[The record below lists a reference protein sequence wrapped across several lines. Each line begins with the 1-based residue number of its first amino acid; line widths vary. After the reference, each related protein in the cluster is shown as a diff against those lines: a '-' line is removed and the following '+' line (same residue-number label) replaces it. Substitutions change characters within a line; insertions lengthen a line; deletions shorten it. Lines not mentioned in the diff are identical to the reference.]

1 MPRFSL
7 LHHSWYNQDIVQ
19 EMEHSYSNFFQSTP
33 GSCCRWKWESP
44 LGRCDNCTNTIPVI
58 GTYQM
63 VTWGYGKVDFNLHRS
78 EASPYTFLLPRL
90 MHNSSYNTCCYCN
103 ANLPKYLQHTL
114 SKGIQTILLCFR
126 TNRIWKADVDS
137 RNCRCL
143 TRNNL
148 RLGCSTQTV
157 RSDAQIVRLSES
169 SNAAIIR

>member
-44 LGRCDNCTNTIPVI
+44 LDRCDNCTNTIPVI

-78 EASPYTFLLPRL
+78 EASPYTFFCPGQCTTQQQVIIPAVTAMPICQNIFNILWAKESKQSSSVFEPTGFGKL
-90 MHNSSYNTCCYCN
+90 M
-103 ANLPKYLQHTL
+103 L
-114 SKGIQTILLCFR
+114 IQEIADASQETISASVAALR
-126 TNRIWKADVDS
+126 QS
-137 RNCRCL
+137 GQM
-143 TRNNL
+143 L
-148 RLGCSTQTV
+148 RL
-157 RSDAQIVRLSES
+157 SDCQNLQMLR
-169 SNAAIIR
+169 